1 MKFKHL
7 TILSLAFVL
16 SSNMN
21 AQTNDIIS
29 IEEKKYTHPL
39 IIVNGYELRYYEYQK
54 IKPNQIDTMIVLDEI
69 DGVNVFGEKASA
81 GAIVIKLVPLYSR
94 YFNSEAKKIDDLIL
108 EKVKRI
114 AEQREEER
122 KQKEEEERIRQE
134 EALRIAEEFKR
145 QEEEKLLKEKEKNQ
159 TIEHILE
166 PDLKTDTEVV
176 SIVDEGPNEID
187 FLLNK
192 EAEQIKLNSLKEE
205 FSYSSQLEAE
215 EKTRLEAEEKAL
227 KEAEEKVQLE
237 AEEKARKEAEEK
249 ARLEAEEKARKEAEE
264 KSRKEAEEKARKE
277 AATSRFQILPL

>member
-1 MKFKHL
+1 KQMSLEEYTYVQQMLACTFIGDNKTVTDQLKQFLIKNPVNELILNCPIYDTEERRFTMDVFCEIVKQYRCILLFFVLIFKFIHL

-29 IEEKKYTHPL
+29 IKEKKYTHPL

-145 QEEEKLLKEKEKNQ
+145 QEEE
-159 TIEHILE
+159 
-166 PDLKTDTEVV
+166 
-176 SIVDEGPNEID
+176 
-187 FLLNK
+187 
-192 EAEQIKLNSLKEE
+192 
-205 FSYSSQLEAE
+205 
-215 EKTRLEAEEKAL
+215 RL
-227 KEAEEKVQLE
+227 
-237 AEEKARKEAEEK
+237 
-249 ARLEAEEKARKEAEE
+249 
-264 KSRKEAEEKARKE
+264 
-277 AATSRFQILPL
+277 